1 MKKLLS
7 LVLLACMIFTFVA
20 CNAPAEKE
28 YTLSLAVDSSF
39 NGSKQ
44 TNVAVAIV
52 FDKDGKIVKAA
63 FDSFEG
69 SFGYNN
75 GELVAVEN
83 VSTKVEQGENY
94 GNGHS
99 MPAGSWEKQANA
111 FADAIVGKTA
121 AEVEALDQTLVAG
134 CTMQATTPVF
144 KTLVK
149 KASDYDAK
157 VSFKT
162 ADEIKLG
169 FDINAKISGDAS
181 AAKFTADYAA
191 VVLAGGKVAAC
202 MIDSSQND
210 YTLAVSG
217 EGENAVFAA
226 TALEYKGTKNE
237 QGEGYKMP
245 NGSWKKQ
252 GQVYANSAVGKT
264 VAELANLETVSD
276 ALAEAGCTMENTTG
290 GYKTTIGDAASKV
303 K

>member
-1 MKKLLS
+1 
-7 LVLLACMIFTFVA
+7 MIFTFVA
-20 CNAPAEKE
+20 CNAPSEKE

-52 FDKDGKIVKAA
+52 FDKEGKIVKAA

-75 GELVAVEN
+75 GELVAVES
-83 VSTKVEQGENY
+83 VSTKIEQGEAY
-94 GNGHS
+94 CGTAAPDYLK
-99 MPAGSWEKQANA
+99 MPAGSWEKQSNA
-111 FADAIVGKTA
+111 FVDAIIGKTA
-121 AEVEALDQTLVAG
+121 AEVEALDLTLIAG

-149 KASDYDAK
+149 KAADYDAK

-162 ADEIKLG
+162 AEEIKLG
-169 FDINAKISGDAS
+169 FDINAKVSGDAT
-181 AAKFTADYAA
+181 AAKVAADYAA
-191 VVLAGGKVAAC
+191 VVLAGDKVAAC

-237 QGEGYKMP
+237 LGDGYSMP

-252 GQVYANSAVGKT
+252 AQAYADSAVGKT

-276 ALAEAGCTMENTTG
+276 ALAEAGCTMQNTTG